1 MNNAKEELLEVLKET
16 RELLALPDNDFGW
29 SSWDNVEDALAE
41 FDQTISSIE
50 ADRYSRL
57 SKLTTLFAPTG
68 SIQEVSI
75 SSGWGKKFI
84 EVSEKFDTAL
94 RHYLR

>member
-1 MNNAKEELLEVLKET
+1 MKNAKEELLEVLKET

-50 ADRYSRL
+50 ADRYSRF

-68 SIQEVSI
+68 SIQEVSV